1 VNLTEVRDRFEQV
14 KVGWFIGSR
23 KSQELDLRELLRL
36 EHALQTINDTNDPLL
51 RLEIRDLKL
60 QLAERLGI

>member
-14 KVGWFIGSR
+14 KVGWFIDSR
-23 KSQELDLRELLRL
+23 KSQERGLRELLQL
-36 EHALQTINDTNDPLL
+36 EHALETLNDTTDPLL

-60 QLAERLGI
+60 QIAERLHM